1 MMTKQMQVTGTGVA
15 VALAVVIALGFLF
28 FGSAVFFPFSPPV
41 EEEAG
46 QFGAQ
51 VPTNEAIPMVTD
63 TVMGTGAE
71 AVPGKTVVVNYVGR
85 LENGQVFDASE
96 SHGQPFSF
104 VLGSGQV
111 IPGWEEGIQG
121 MKVGGKRTLVVPPEK
136 AYGAQAVGPIPAN
149 STLIFDVE
157 LLEVR

>member
-1 MMTKQMQVTGTGVA
+1 
-15 VALAVVIALGFLF
+15 
-28 FGSAVFFPFSPPV
+28 
-41 EEEAG
+41 
-46 QFGAQ
+46 
-51 VPTNEAIPMVTD
+51 MVTD